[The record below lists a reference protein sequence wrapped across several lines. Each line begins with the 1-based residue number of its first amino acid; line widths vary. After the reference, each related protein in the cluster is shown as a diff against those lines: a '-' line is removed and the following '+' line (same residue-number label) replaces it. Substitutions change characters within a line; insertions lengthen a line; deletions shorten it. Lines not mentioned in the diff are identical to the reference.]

1 MRNDGWKWLV
11 RKSTASSLGMGYRK
25 RWKTIPQ
32 GLKPDSLPSTD
43 VGAEACLR
51 QAGSDPDAKRSF
63 SATCR
68 KGAATC
74 FVLLLAW
81 VCVMPSAGVAQDDAA
96 VKGKIVALEKAWNQ
110 AYKAG
115 DTGALGNLLDDNIV
129 LINDDGSTQTKKEFL
144 DSVKVSNTQEQQVAP
159 ESLTVY
165 VFGNT
170 ATATGVFRAT
180 GVENGKH
187 YVRRERFVDT
197 WVFKNGRWVC
207 VATNATPIL
216 H

>member
-1 MRNDGWKWLV
+1 MDGFFSYLFSFLLYRYLIAPTRTIETWDNTMQNDRCSWFV
-11 RKSTASSLGMGYRK
+11 
-25 RWKTIPQ
+25 
-32 GLKPDSLPSTD
+32 LKY
-43 VGAEACLR
+43 
-51 QAGSDPDAKRSF
+51 
-63 SATCR
+63 SA
-68 KGAATC
+68 
-74 FVLLLAW
+74 LLLALF
-81 VCVMPSAGVAQDDAA
+81 CVMPCVGLAQDDAA
-96 VKGKIVALEKAWNQ
+96 VRGKIVALEKAWNQ

-115 DTGALGNLLDDNIV
+115 DTRALGDLLDDNIV

-159 ESLTVY
+159 ESLTVN

-170 ATATGVFRAT
+170 AIASGVFRAT
-180 GVENGKH
+180 GAEGGKH

-197 WVFKNGRWVC
+197 WVSKNGRWVC

>member
-1 MRNDGWKWLV
+1 MQNNRGWRFV
-11 RKSTASSLGMGYRK
+11 RKLAMARA
-25 RWKTIPQ
+25 PQ
-32 GLKPDSLPSTD
+32 K
-43 VGAEACLR
+43 
-51 QAGSDPDAKRSF
+51 
-63 SATCR
+63 
-68 KGAATC
+68 AATY
-74 FVLLLAW
+74 FVLLVALF
-81 VCVMPSAGVAQDDAA
+81 CVMPSVGVAQDDAA

-129 LINDDGSTQTKKEFL
+129 LINDDGSTQSKKEFL

-197 WVFKNGRWVC
+197 WVLKNGRWVC